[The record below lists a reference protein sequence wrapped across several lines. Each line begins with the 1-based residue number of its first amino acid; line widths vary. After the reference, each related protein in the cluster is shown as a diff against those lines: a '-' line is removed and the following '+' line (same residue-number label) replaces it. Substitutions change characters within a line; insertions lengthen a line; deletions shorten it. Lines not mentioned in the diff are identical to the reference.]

1 MKKKKPGL
9 LKKAAGF
16 LSRQK
21 ARASVNP
28 NRLPFKESSGMKVEP
43 TMLIPMYLQRIMV
56 NVPRNVCELLEVN
69 TSYLL

>member
-1 MKKKKPGL
+1 M
-9 LKKAAGF
+9 
-16 LSRQK
+16 
-21 ARASVNP
+21 NP